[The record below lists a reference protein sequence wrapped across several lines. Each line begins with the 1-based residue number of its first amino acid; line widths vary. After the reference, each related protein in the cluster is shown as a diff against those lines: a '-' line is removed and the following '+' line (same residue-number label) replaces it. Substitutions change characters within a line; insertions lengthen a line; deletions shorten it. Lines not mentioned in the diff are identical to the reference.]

1 MTRKEELLG
10 GDLIALSAAIDSSIP
25 TTMQSS
31 NADAFAEVSWI
42 LRMVLCRIA
51 LSKTFHLE
59 DCEILPFLGFARDVW
74 SDWGN
79 V

>member
-31 NADAFAEVSWI
+31 NADAFAEGTS
-42 LRMVLCRIA
+42 LHVLVVGC
-51 LSKTFHLE
+51 
-59 DCEILPFLGFARDVW
+59 
-74 SDWGN
+74 
-79 V
+79 